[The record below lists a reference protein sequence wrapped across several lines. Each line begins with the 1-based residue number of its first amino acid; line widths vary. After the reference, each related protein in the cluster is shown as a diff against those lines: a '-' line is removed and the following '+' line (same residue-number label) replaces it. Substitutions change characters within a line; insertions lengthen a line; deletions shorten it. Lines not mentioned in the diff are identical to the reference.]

1 MDITKIIQNTALFR
15 GVSLGVIEELK
26 GCCQER
32 KLSKGSDLFS
42 MGDPATSLFVVVKGW
57 IKLYRVSISGH
68 ESIIHVFGPG
78 ESFAE
83 AAVFSEE
90 HIYPVCARAVEDSEL
105 ITIPRSFFIHKIEE
119 DSHFALSMLGAVSA
133 RQHHLIQQLEQL
145 TSRSAPQR
153 VGAFLLKFCASSGE
167 SEKGPKTVVLPY
179 DKAIVSARLNIK
191 PETFSRALAKLEDV
205 GVKTDNRT
213 VTIEDCQDL
222 ADYCDF
228 TYKESP
234 CRKSR

>member
-1 MDITKIIQNTALFR
+1 MDVTKIIQSTSLFR
-15 GVSLGVIEELK
+15 GVSRDVIEELR
-26 GCCQER
+26 GCAQER
-32 KLSKGSDLFS
+32 KLNKGSDLFS

-83 AAVFSEE
+83 AAVFSEQQV
-90 HIYPVCARAVEDSEL
+90 YPVCARAVEDSEL
-105 ITIPRSFFIHKIEE
+105 IAIPRSFFIHKIEE

-153 VGAFLLKFCASSGE
+153 VGAFLLKFCTDTAQGN
-167 SEKGPKTVVLPY
+167 GPKTVVLPY

-191 PETFSRALAKLEDV
+191 PETFSRALAKLEEI
-205 GVKTDNRT
+205 GVKTDNRV
-213 VTIEDCQDL
+213 VTIESCQDL
-222 ADYCDF
+222 ADYCDYSDQE
-228 TYKESP
+228 TP
-234 CRKSR
+234 CRKS